1 MEGSMLF
8 RRVMVV
14 ALALLIAVCAMAKK
28 PDTLVRDEISDQY
41 KWDLSAIYDGWDQW
55 EIDKATI
62 EGLMEKLQ
70 TYKGRLGESPD
81 VMAEMYLV
89 GEDLGM
95 LVERWASFVWL
106 QAVVDQKNM
115 DLKAQQQEM
124 GIMFARFGQAMAW
137 VDPEILSSVPK
148 DVMLTWIQENGVL
161 RERQHGI
168 LELYRQQEHVLDEDG
183 EYLMSLSSQLQ
194 GNPGGTYSA
203 LSTADVEF
211 PDVTLSNGET
221 IKATHANY
229 GLAKETFRNQDDRM
243 AVFQAH
249 FSTFDNFEN
258 TYASI
263 FDGMLQSNWYET
275 QARNYASSAEMY
287 LDQNNIPVDVMT
299 GIIEQAKLGAEPL
312 QRYNRI
318 RKEVM
323 GLESY
328 RYFDMY
334 TPLVEIDWP
343 FYYDDLRPIILESLD
358 SFGKDY
364 VGKASHAFDEGW
376 FDVYEAEGKRS
387 GAFSAGVY
395 GVHPFMMLNHADTMN
410 DAFTLAHELGHTMHT
425 QLSDEGQAY
434 HSKDYSIFVAEIA
447 STMGEAFFL
456 DYLLENTEDPDKR
469 IALLEHAI
477 NGIHGTFYRQ
487 LMFADFEYKMHT
499 AVQNGMPITAATMQ
513 DMYLESLNDFFG
525 DSLDDQD
532 LYRNTWARIPHFQR
546 PFYVYQ
552 YATSIAA
559 SSLIYERITNED
571 YSKKERKQAMED
583 YLSLLSSGGNDYP
596 IEQCRLAGV
605 DFMTPAPGEA
615 MVAKMDRLVTQ
626 LEQELIRK
634 GLLEG

>member
-1 MEGSMLF
+1 MLF
-8 RRVMVV
+8 RRMMLV
-14 ALALLIAVCAMAKK
+14 ALALLVVVSAFAQK
-28 PDTLVRDEISDQY
+28 PETLDRSQIPDDY
-41 KWDLSAIYDGWDQW
+41 KWNLNDIYPDW
-55 EIDKATI
+55 ESWEADKPQI
-62 EGLMEKLQ
+62 EELMNQLQ
-70 TYKGRLGESPD
+70 TYKGRLGESPE
-81 VMAEMYLV
+81 VLAEMYTV
-89 GEDLGM
+89 GEELGM
-95 LVERWASFVWL
+95 MVERWASYVWL
-106 QAVVDQKNM
+106 AAVVDQKNM
-115 DLKAQQQEM
+115 ELKAKQQEM

-148 DVMLTWIQENGVL
+148 DVMLTWIQENGTL
-161 RERQHGI
+161 RDRQHEI
-168 LELYRQQEHVLDEDG
+168 MELYRQQEHVLDEQG
-183 EYLMSLSSQLQ
+183 EYLLSLSSQLQ
-194 GNPGGTYSA
+194 GNPGSTYNS

-211 PDVTLSNGET
+211 PEVTLSNGET

-229 GLAKETFRNQDDRM
+229 GLAKETFRNQEDRM
-243 AVFQAH
+243 KVFKAH
-249 FSTFDNFEN
+249 FSTFDDFEN

-275 QARNYASSAEMY
+275 QARNYNSAAEMY

-299 GIIEQAKLGAEPL
+299 GIIEQAKLGVEPL
-312 QRYNRI
+312 QKYNRL

-323 GLESY
+323 GLENY

-334 TPLVEIDWP
+334 MPLVEIDWP
-343 FYYDDLRPIILESLD
+343 FYYDDLQPMIMNSL
-358 SFGKDY
+358 SPFGDEY
-364 VGKASHAFDEGW
+364 TEQAERAFNEGW
-376 FDVYEAEGKRS
+376 FDIYEAEGKRS

-395 GVHPFMMLNHADTMN
+395 GVHPYMMLNHADTMN

-425 QLSDEGQAY
+425 VLSDNNQPY

-447 STMGEAFFL
+447 STMNEQFFL
-456 DYLLENTEDPDKR
+456 DYLLEQTDDPDKR

-477 NGIHGTFYRQ
+477 NSIHGTFYRQ
-487 LMFADFEYKMHT
+487 LMFGDFEYKMHT
-499 AVQNGMPITAATMQ
+499 AVQNGQPITSATLQ

-532 LYRNTWARIPHFQR
+532 WYKNTWARIPHFQR

-559 SSLIYERITNED
+559 SSLIYDRITNED
-571 YSKKERKQAMED
+571 KYSKKERKQALEA
-583 YLSLLSSGGNDYP
+583 YLELLSSGGNDYP
-596 IEQCRLAGV
+596 IEQCKKAGV

-615 MVAKMDRLVTQ
+615 MVAKMTQLVDQ

>member
-8 RRVMVV
+8 RRVMLIS
-14 ALALLIAVCAMAKK
+14 LALLIAVCAMAKK

-55 EIDKATI
+55 ETDKVSI
-62 EGLMEKLQ
+62 EGLMEQLQ

-81 VMAEMYLV
+81 VMAEMYIV

-95 LVERWASFVWL
+95 LVERWASYVWL

-115 DLKAQQQEM
+115 DLMAQQQEM

-148 DVMLTWIQENGVL
+148 DVMLTWIKENGVL

-168 LELYRQQEHVLDEDG
+168 LELYRQQEHVLDEQG

-194 GNPGGTYSA
+194 GNAGSTYNS

-211 PDVTLSNGET
+211 PEVTLSTGEVVT
-221 IKATHANY
+221 ATHGAYAVAKATY
-229 GLAKETFRNQDDRM
+229 RNQDDRL

-249 FSTFDNFEN
+249 FSTFDKFEN

-275 QARNYASSAEMY
+275 QARNYESSAEMY
-287 LDQNNIPVDVMT
+287 LDNNNIPIDVMT

-312 QRYNRI
+312 QRYNKI

-343 FYYDDLRPIILESLD
+343 FFYEDLQPIIMESLEA
-358 SFGKDY
+358 FGSDY
-364 VGKASHAFDEGW
+364 TDQAERAFNEGW
-376 FDVYEAEGKRS
+376 FDIYEAEGKRS
-387 GAFSAGVY
+387 GAFSAGIY
-395 GVHPFMMLNHADTMN
+395 GVHPYMMLNHADTMN
-410 DAFTLAHELGHTMHT
+410 DAFTLAHELGHTMHSV
-425 QLSDEGQAY
+425 LSEEAQPY

-447 STMGEAFFL
+447 STMNEQFFL
-456 DYLLENTEDPDKR
+456 DYLLEHTEDADKR

-487 LMFADFEYKMHT
+487 LMFGDFEYKMHV
-499 AVQNGMPITAATMQ
+499 AVQNGQPITSATLQ
-513 DMYLESLNDFFG
+513 AMYLESLNDFFG

-532 LYRNTWARIPHFQR
+532 LYKNTWARIPHFQR

-559 SSLIYERITNED
+559 SSLMYEKITGEQ
-571 YSKKERKQAMED
+571 YSKKERKQAMKD
-583 YLSLLSSGGNDYP
+583 YQDLLMSGGNDYP
-596 IEQCRLAGV
+596 IEQCKKAGV

-626 LEQELIRK
+626 LEQELIKK